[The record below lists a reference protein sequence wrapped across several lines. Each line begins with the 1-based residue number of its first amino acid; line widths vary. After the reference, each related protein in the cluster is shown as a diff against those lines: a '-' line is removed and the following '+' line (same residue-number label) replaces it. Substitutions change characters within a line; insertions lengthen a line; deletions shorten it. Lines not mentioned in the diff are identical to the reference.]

1 MAICLKSQDT
11 EERGNSE
18 PSKNDSA
25 SFGWDEGITLIF
37 GGAKLFNSAK
47 DGRV

>member
-18 PSKNDSA
+18 PSKYDSA
-25 SFGWDEGITLIF
+25 SLAEMKGEH
-37 GGAKLFNSAK
+37 
-47 DGRV
+47 